1 MRALSRFV
9 SRCLLLVMLATV
21 FSPSFGWEAVQSMAG
36 HAHDGMPATDAEHAG
51 HHPGADQPV
60 AVHHAADDADDCG
73 GCAGHD
79 SVACG
84 DTMHHCCPG
93 HVLGHLPGGVGQG
106 LALMP
111 APGRDFLPVGAV
123 DRYASR
129 IPDGLERPPRSS
141 AV

>member
-36 HAHDGMPATDAEHAG
+36 HEHDLVLTD
-51 HHPGADQPV
+51 
-60 AVHHAADDADDCG
+60 HAAHEADDCG

-79 SVACG
+79 AGAGG
-84 DTMHHCCPG
+84 DTLHHCCPG
-93 HVLGHLPGGVGQG
+93 HVLGHLPAGIGRG
-106 LALMP
+106 LALTP
-111 APGRDFLPVGAV
+111 VPGRDFLPADAV
-123 DRYASR
+123 DRYVSR

>member
-21 FSPSFGWEAVQSMAG
+21 FSPSFGWDAVQSMAG
-36 HAHDGMPATDAEHAG
+36 HAHDEMSATDAEHAG
-51 HHPGADQPV
+51 HHPDAEQPV
-60 AVHHAADDADDCG
+60 AVQLAGEDDDCG

-79 SVACG
+79 AAACG

-93 HVLGHLPGGVGQG
+93 HVLGHLPAGVGRS

-111 APGRDFLPVGAV
+111 APGRDFLPVDAV

-129 IPDGLERPPRSS
+129 IPDGLERPPRYS